1 MRTFRGALVNAVD
14 RAVSGPRRS
23 TVEIHSGTWQHDL
36 AQADFVTEAF
46 GTDRIET
53 EGLALRVVMHPVDS
67 HRLALALEEGD
78 ELLPMVR
85 KAYHEQLTAAR
96 GGGGGEGQAQPQLT
110 GANEAKGP
118 DAISLKSFKPG
129 VKL

>member
-1 MRTFRGALVNAVD
+1 MNAVD

-36 AQADFVTEAF
+36 AQADFVTEAV
-46 GTDRIET
+46 GKDRIET

-85 KAYHEQLTAAR
+85 KAYHEQLAAAR
-96 GGGGGEGQAQPQLT
+96 GRRRRRRAAARDKRSRSSPARTRPRGLT
-110 GANEAKGP
+110 PSA
-118 DAISLKSFKPG
+118 
-129 VKL
+129 

>member
-1 MRTFRGALVNAVD
+1 
-14 RAVSGPRRS
+14 
-23 TVEIHSGTWQHDL
+23 
-36 AQADFVTEAF
+36 
-46 GTDRIET
+46 
-53 EGLALRVVMHPVDS
+53 
-67 HRLALALEEGD
+67 
-78 ELLPMVR
+78 MVR

>member
-1 MRTFRGALVNAVD
+1 MNAVD

-36 AQADFVTEAF
+36 AQADFVTEAV

-85 KAYHEQLTAAR
+85 KAYHEQLAAAR
-96 GGGGGEGQAQPQLT
+96 DKRSRSSPARTRPRGRTPSA
-110 GANEAKGP
+110 
-118 DAISLKSFKPG
+118 
-129 VKL
+129 